1 MCCGKYD
8 GISRVSGAEHSS
20 VSPSPRPEQV
30 IYILQNFLISP
41 HMMMIYNWILAETEE
56 YGAIFLGEP
65 KASFSPVVMIGASG
79 DQQPHT
85 E

>member
-1 MCCGKYD
+1 
-8 GISRVSGAEHSS
+8 
-20 VSPSPRPEQV
+20 
-30 IYILQNFLISP
+30 
-41 HMMMIYNWILAETEE
+41 MMMIYNWILAETEE